1 MAKAVRKLFIG
12 LIWALVLVGVPA
24 APVTAQNRPILAVM
38 PALVEVPLG
47 NQVLL
52 TLDVTG
58 GVNVNAFDIM
68 LNYDQSRLLL
78 ASWSHGDYLSNL
90 SCLNEVDQ
98 PGVLELACTQVA
110 RPAVSGDG
118 TLLTLVFD
126 TLAEGGA
133 DVTLTEA
140 VFADPAGNETQP
152 ARQNGDVL
160 ILGDPTYTPTRTPT
174 RTQTPTPSPIVTNTI
189 TPMPLLTGTPT
200 ATWTL
205 PLTMTAT
212 LAGGAGAPG
221 QTATA
226 LFGMQ
231 ENVNESTLLTETAY
245 GLLGGLT
252 PSPTAPGAAD
262 TPEATNTAAISE
274 SEMAP
279 PAVELGTEVGET
291 VTQRMTFW
299 TSVLWAALVGSLMAI
314 VAMVLTLIKRKK
326 QQEKDLLL

>member
-1 MAKAVRKLFIG
+1 MFVL
-12 LIWALVLVGVPA
+12 ALLGVLPGYA
-24 APVTAQNRPILAVM
+24 AAQARTVLAVT

-47 NQVLL
+47 NQVSL

-58 GVNVNAFDIM
+58 GVNVNAFDLM
-68 LNYDQSRLLL
+68 LNYDQQRLSL

-90 SCLNEVDQ
+90 SCLNEVDR

-118 TLLTLVFD
+118 TLLELVFD
-126 TLAEGGA
+126 TLTEGGA

-174 RTQTPTPSPIVTNTI
+174 RTQTPTPSPIVTDTI

-200 ATWTL
+200 ATQTL
-205 PLTMTAT
+205 PLTLTAT
-212 LAGGAGAPG
+212 LAEGAGASG

-226 LFGMQ
+226 IYGLEGGMD
-231 ENVNESTLLTETAY
+231 ESTLLTETAY

-262 TPEATNTAAISE
+262 TPEAIDTVAISE
-274 SEMAP
+274 SEMAT

-291 VTQRMTFW
+291 ATQRMTFW
-299 TSVLWAALVGSLMAI
+299 TGVLWAALVGSLMAI